1 MASSI
6 HEVTGILDE
15 FLDVLDA
22 TQVAIYIDANSEKN
36 LPILKKYLASTIIP
50 ILGISKAMGKPGD
63 EQSVSDNDCIED
75 QCNELLDTVI
85 SHICY
90 IMYQLKNEKCLFI
103 INQVEQKVLKKLK
116 LYLNVSEVYG
126 FFKDEYISN

>member
-15 FLDVLDA
+15 FLVVLDA
-22 TQVAIYIDANSEKN
+22 TQVAIDIDANSEKN

-50 ILGISKAMGKPGD
+50 ISGISKAMGKPGD
-63 EQSVSDNDCIED
+63 EQSVNDNDCIED
-75 QCNELLDTVI
+75 QCYELLDTVI
-85 SHICY
+85 NHICY

-126 FFKDEYISN
+126 FFKDEDISN